1 MVWASAQANPWTLG
15 GDEAL
20 QNATEKI
27 LGAMWSPTE
36 ADLVDKQ
43 LMNWVCHLSP
53 VSSILTSFSLDK
65 AADDRQL
72 PLCLRLLR
80 FEHVKHVHG
89 QSRRPEG
96 R

>member
-1 MVWASAQANPWTLG
+1 MVWTSVQANLWMLG

-27 LGAMWSPTE
+27 LGTIWSPTE
-36 ADLVDKQ
+36 ADLVNKQ
-43 LMNWVCHLSP
+43 LMNWVHHLSS

-65 AADDRQL
+65 AVDDRQL
-72 PLCLRLLR
+72 LLCLCLLC
-80 FEHVKHVHG
+80 FEHVKHIHG

-96 R
+96 